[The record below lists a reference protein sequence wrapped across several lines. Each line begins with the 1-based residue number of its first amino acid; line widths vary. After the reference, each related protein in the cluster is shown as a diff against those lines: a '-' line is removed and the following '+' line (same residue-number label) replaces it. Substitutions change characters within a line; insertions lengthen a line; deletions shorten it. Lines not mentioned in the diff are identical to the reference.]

1 MCGIVG
7 AIAKRDITPILLD
20 GLSRLE
26 YRGYDSAGLVVVN
39 DKQQLA
45 RERSIGRVSSLSE
58 LIDDNNVSGNI
69 GIAHTR
75 WATHGKPAIHNAHPH
90 ISKNK
95 VSVVHNGIIE
105 NHSELRT
112 QQIANGYDFSS
123 ETDTEV
129 IVHQIE
135 WHLRNSNN
143 LIEAVQKTTQDLEGA
158 FALGVISSSEPNTL
172 VVARRG
178 SPLVIG
184 FGKDETF
191 IASDMSA
198 LVSVVREYC
207 VLEDGDTAAIKTDS
221 ITIFDGTDTE
231 ISRERLTS
239 SLSSDEVELG
249 NYRYFMEKEIHEQ
262 TRAITETLEGRIGK
276 DSILELAFGPDT
288 RNILNQIDEVKFVA
302 CGTSY
307 HAACVAR
314 YWFEEFG
321 YKTDVEVAS
330 EFRYRKH
337 VVNPN
342 TLFITISQSGETADT
357 LAALSIAK
365 DLGFANSLCI
375 CNVPE
380 SSLVRQSDLAI
391 MTYAGPE
398 IGVASTKAFTTQLV
412 ALLMLA
418 IALRSRRCTESGCD
432 EQQLELINELRTLP
446 GKIEDALKH
455 EDEIAEVAKQ
465 FGDKHHA
472 LFLGRG
478 AHYPIAME
486 GALKLKE
493 ISYIHAEAY
502 AAGELKHGPLALVDE
517 TMPVVVVA
525 PNDSLLEKLKSNIEE
540 VRARGGRMIVF
551 ADPKSGLKTDKDQ
564 GMTVI
569 DIAPVNSYIA
579 PIIYTIPLQ
588 LLSFHVALIKGTDV
602 DKPRNLAKSVTV
614 E

>member
-7 AIAKRDITPILLD
+7 AIANRDITPVLLD
-20 GLSRLE
+20 GLNRLE
-26 YRGYDSAGLVVVN
+26 YRGYDSAGLAVI
-39 DKQQLA
+39 DKNQEIV
-45 RERSIGRVSSLSE
+45 RERSTGRVASLVDLVEKSG
-58 LIDDNNVSGNI
+58 LAGNI

-75 WATHGKPAIHNAHPH
+75 WATHGKPSVDNAHPH
-90 ISKNK
+90 ISKGS

-105 NHSELRT
+105 NHEALRSK
-112 QQIANGYDFSS
+112 QLKKGYTFAS

-135 WHLRNSNN
+135 WHLKNSDN
-143 LIEAVQKTTQDLEGA
+143 LLEAVQKTVAELEGA
-158 FALGVISSSEPNTL
+158 YALAVICKNNPNTL
-172 VVARRG
+172 VVTRRG

-184 FGKDETF
+184 FGDNETF

-198 LVSVVREYC
+198 LVSVVRDYC
-207 VLEDGDTAAIKTDS
+207 VLEEGDIAKIRTNETLIYDLNKNRV
-221 ITIFDGTDTE
+221 E
-231 ISRERLTS
+231 REKRVST
-239 SLSSDEVELG
+239 LSSNEVELG
-249 NYRYFMEKEIHEQ
+249 DYRYFMEKEIHEQ

-276 DSILELAFGPDT
+276 NSVLELAFGPEA
-288 RNILNQIDEVKFVA
+288 RPILNATQEIKLVA

-330 EFRYRKH
+330 EFRYRTP
-337 VVNPN
+337 VVNPG

-357 LAALSIAK
+357 LAALEYAK
-365 DLGFANSLCI
+365 TLGYTHSLCI

-380 SSLVRQSDLAI
+380 SSLVRQSDLSI
-391 MTYAGPE
+391 MTHAGPE

-418 IALRSRRCTESGCD
+418 IALRSRRCIGKERD
-432 EQQLELINELRTLP
+432 EQQLKLVKELRSLP
-446 GKIEDALKH
+446 AKIEEVLKN
-455 EDEIAEVAKQ
+455 EKAIAEIATQ
-465 FGDKHHA
+465 FHDKNHA

-502 AAGELKHGPLALVDE
+502 AAGELKHGPLALVDN

-525 PNDSLLEKLKSNIEE
+525 PHDSLLEKLKSNIEE
-540 VRARGGRMIVF
+540 VRARGGQMFVF
-551 ADPKSGLKTDKDQ
+551 ADPSSGLKTNIKE

>member
-7 AIAKRDITPILLD
+7 AIANRNITPVLID
-20 GLSRLE
+20 GLKRLE
-26 YRGYDSAGLVVVN
+26 YRGYDSAGLAVITTE
-39 DKQQLA
+39 QQIA
-45 RERSIGRVSSLSE
+45 RERSTGRVASLESAVDE
-58 LIDDNNVSGNI
+58 SQLAGNI

-90 ISKNK
+90 ISRGS

-105 NHSELRT
+105 NHQELRKE
-112 QQIANGYDFSS
+112 QLAKGYEFTS

-135 WHLRNSNN
+135 SHLKDSDN
-143 LIEAVQKTTQDLEGA
+143 LYKAVYKTVAELEGA
-158 FALGVISSSEPNTL
+158 YALGVICKNNPNTL
-172 VVARRG
+172 IVTRRG

-184 FGKDETF
+184 FGDDETF

-198 LVSVVREYC
+198 LISVVREYC
-207 VLEDGDTAAIKTDS
+207 VLEEGDIATVRTS
-221 ITIFDGTDTE
+221 GTTIYDEKGNIVE
-231 ISRERLTS
+231 RERMTS
-239 SLSSDEVELG
+239 SLSSDDVELG
-249 NYRYFMEKEIHEQ
+249 DYRYFMEKEIHEQ
-262 TRAITETLEGRIGK
+262 TRSITETLEGRIGK
-276 DSILELAFGPDT
+276 DSILELAFGPEA
-288 RNILNQIDEVKFVA
+288 RPILNATKEIKLVA

-321 YKTDVEVAS
+321 YKADVEVAS
-330 EFRYRKH
+330 EFRYRSPM
-337 VVNPN
+337 VSPD

-357 LAALSIAK
+357 LAALEYAK
-365 DLGFANSLCI
+365 KLGYAHSLCI

-391 MTYAGPE
+391 MTHAGPE

-418 IALRSRRCTESGCD
+418 IALRSRRCAGNSCD
-432 EQQLELINELRTLP
+432 QQQLELVNELRTLP
-446 GKIEDALKH
+446 AKIDDALQN
-455 EDEIAEVAKQ
+455 ETLIENVAKQ
-465 FGDKHHA
+465 FEDKEHA

-517 TMPVVVVA
+517 NMPVVVVA
-525 PNDSLLEKLKSNIEE
+525 PNDALIEKLKSNIEE

-551 ADPKSGLKTDKDQ
+551 ADPASGLANNEDD

-569 DIAPVNSYIA
+569 NIAPVNSYIA

>member
-7 AIAKRDITPILLD
+7 AIANRDITPVLID
-20 GLSRLE
+20 GLKRLE
-26 YRGYDSAGLVVVN
+26 YRGYDSAGLAVLTA
-39 DKQQLA
+39 DQQIA
-45 RERSIGRVSSLSE
+45 RERSTGRVASLESLVNE
-58 LIDDNNVSGNI
+58 SNLFGNI

-75 WATHGKPAIHNAHPH
+75 WATHGKPSIDNAHPH
-90 ISKNK
+90 ISKDS

-105 NHSELRT
+105 NHEELRRE
-112 QQIANGYDFSS
+112 QLAKGYEFTS

-135 WHLRNSNN
+135 SHLKDSDN
-143 LIEAVQKTTQDLEGA
+143 LCEAVQKTVAELEGA
-158 FALGVISSSEPNTL
+158 YALGVICRNNPNTL
-172 VVARRG
+172 IVARRG
-178 SPLVIG
+178 NPLVIG
-184 FGKDETF
+184 FGKNETF

-198 LVSVVREYC
+198 LISVVREYC
-207 VLEDGDTAAIKTDS
+207 VLEEGDIATVRTGKT
-221 ITIFDGTDTE
+221 TIYDENGNE
-231 ISRERLTS
+231 VERERLTS
-239 SLSSDEVELG
+239 SLSSNAVELG
-249 NYRYFMEKEIHEQ
+249 DYRYFMEKEIHEQ
-262 TRAITETLEGRIGK
+262 TRSITETLEGRIGK
-276 DSILELAFGPDT
+276 DSILELAFGPEA
-288 RNILNQIDEVKFVA
+288 RPILNDTQEIKLVA

-321 YKTDVEVAS
+321 FKTDVEVAS
-330 EFRYRKH
+330 EFRYRSP
-337 VVNPN
+337 VVNPK

-357 LAALSIAK
+357 LAALQYAK
-365 DLGFANSLCI
+365 QLGFAHSLCI

-391 MTYAGPE
+391 MTHAGPE

-418 IALRSRRCTESGCD
+418 IALRSRRCAGDGCD
-432 EQQLELINELRTLP
+432 QQQLDLVNELRTLP
-446 GKIEDALKH
+446 AKIDDALQN
-455 EDEIAEVAKQ
+455 EALIEQVAKQ
-465 FGDKHHA
+465 FEDKNHA

-517 TMPVVVVA
+517 NMPVVVVA
-525 PNDSLLEKLKSNIEE
+525 PNDTLLEKLKSNIEE

-551 ADPKSGLKTDKDQ
+551 ADPASGLKTNEAQ

-569 DIAPVNSYIA
+569 NIAPVNSYIA